1 MKKNYIMPT
10 SSVIR
15 FNVEGMLAASGENL
29 GKFDTGDNGGSEG
42 LSQGRGW
49 SADSWT
55 ATDED

>member
-1 MKKNYIMPT
+1 MPT